1 MSNKN
6 NNINGTIDN
15 ITLKTVDDIQSMT
28 NSSVAIM
35 ECNISAKDWYI
46 DTHTKAYNYTYN
58 INIDIIINS
67 VLDNIEPIIKDDG
80 EIEILVNKE
89 KIYKEIN
96 GTQL

>member
-6 NNINGTIDN
+6 NNNGTIDN
-15 ITLKTVDDIQSMT
+15 ITLKTIDDIQSMT

-35 ECNISAKDWYI
+35 ASNISAKDWYI
-46 DTHTKAYNYTYN
+46 DTNAKAYNYTYN

-67 VLDNIEPIIKDDG
+67 VLDNIEPMIKDDG